1 MIQSLRWPAQFSIH
15 DSFECQPLCLQWIPV
30 QIAEAPLIESSV
42 ISVPRCCCTPLRH
55 SSHLVLWQ
63 CLVVAVLL
71 WWWLLL
77 LLSLWMRR
85 RHCFD
90 AAKKTLLKNTCFLCW
105 WVWTVLPCSAREHS
119 DGSFGC
125 QSSRARLTHLKR
137 ELWIPVDK
145 CLKLSISNFYM
156 SIINDSFAIVSR

>member
-1 MIQSLRWPAQFSIH
+1 
-15 DSFECQPLCLQWIPV
+15 
-30 QIAEAPLIESSV
+30 
-42 ISVPRCCCTPLRH
+42 
-55 SSHLVLWQ
+55 
-63 CLVVAVLL
+63 
-71 WWWLLL
+71 
-77 LLSLWMRR
+77 MRR
-85 RHCFD
+85 RHPFD
-90 AAKKTLLKNTCFLCW
+90 AAKKHVLF
-105 WVWTVLPCSAREHS
+105 VWMSLDSEKPAAGIRCSAREHS